1 MGCNPKLVAR
11 SPKSLAV
18 SPGTAVQRSFS
29 NSSLYTIHKNSFF
42 GPEDIWEEAIMREAA
57 EEEENTK
64 AGAKEVE
71 GEVEGQ
77 TVVNLNRVDSSV
89 CNRKDSKDNNEVV
102 GVPLRDV
109 AAAKDL
115 FNATSSADE
124 DDILAA

>member
-1 MGCNPKLVAR
+1 
-11 SPKSLAV
+11 
-18 SPGTAVQRSFS
+18 
-29 NSSLYTIHKNSFF
+29 
-42 GPEDIWEEAIMREAA
+42 MREAA